1 VACPVNGPGLSVVW
15 CSETRVVARPEAP
28 AGIVRGVDGL
38 LVVVSCGEQKIW
50 KRYPDAGPIV
60 AQDAYTSS
68 LFTKSRRYAERFA
81 DRWLVLSAK
90 YGFIEP
96 DFLIPGDYNVSF
108 YDPEAISIEHLR
120 AQVAAKHLAQ
130 CKTVG
135 VLGSEMYWRHV
146 VEACDGS
153 PVVLRHINGNVSFP
167 ALFHRLIN
175 KLIADDTPFREE
187 AQE

>member
-1 VACPVNGPGLSVVW
+1 
-15 CSETRVVARPEAP
+15 
-28 AGIVRGVDGL
+28 VDGL

-50 KRYPDAGPIV
+50 SRYPHAGATP

-96 DFLIPGDYNVSF
+96 DFPIPGNYNVSF
-108 YDPEAISIEHLR
+108 YDPEAISTAELK
-120 AQVAAKHLAQ
+120 AQVVSKRLDQ
-130 CKTVG
+130 FKTVG
-135 VLGSEMYWRHV
+135 VLGSDMYWHRA
-146 VEACDGS
+146 VEAFDGLS
-153 PVVLRHINGNVSFP
+153 PALRHINGNVNFP
-167 ALFHRLIN
+167 ASFHILIN
-175 KLIADDTPFREE
+175 KLLADDTPFREE